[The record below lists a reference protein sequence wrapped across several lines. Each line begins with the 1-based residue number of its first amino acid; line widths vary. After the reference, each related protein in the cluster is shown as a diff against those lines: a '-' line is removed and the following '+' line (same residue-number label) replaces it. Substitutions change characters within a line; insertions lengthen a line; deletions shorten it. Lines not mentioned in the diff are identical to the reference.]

1 MNRTC
6 RLPVV
11 AHTVR
16 EVKRRSAWRE
26 WLPLALLLLGLSTIH
41 LFGENWGHF
50 VARHNSA
57 HDKESAKN
65 LAIAENLSPRTN
77 FRLFR
82 RLHPGADGEPV
93 HLMYSRFPVGGYALI
108 KLAILPFGDDP
119 SAKLYAGR
127 LLMLLMFGGA
137 ALLAYLSLR
146 RLGSDGWIA
155 LAATL
160 LAFSSYP
167 VLFYNDMISTE
178 VTMDLFAVM
187 LVFHGMVTF
196 GTGGRLGQ
204 LLVKTGAALLLG
216 WHVFGLLLAFIA
228 LGLGG
233 EFVRAAKGGPYRI
246 RHIAAVL
253 LRSRYVTLG
262 AVALSIGLCVLS
274 FNFANEYAVLKA
286 GSVAELPSF
295 QSMVR
300 RFGLDPEI
308 NEAVADEV
316 AWKHFL
322 SQQLKR
328 IGIMTIPYALSVH
341 TVELGMAHRIAGGGR
356 LRWSLPYEIIGF
368 VALAASLLGALLA
381 RRHGM
386 LFAVLPLGGLCWGVL
401 MRFTTAMH
409 KYEAIFYI
417 GIPLTLFALVL
428 MLLQGRRAGGP
439 AVGVAVAAL
448 VVFVLSS
455 YPMSRRDAQAAEPR
469 RQEAIMDDF
478 RKIGDVTRGRSVY
491 APTFELTPYLY
502 GDGASIIYWWPWENV
517 DLHNSDRI
525 LEYYLAGS
533 VLQLEKTVVS
543 ACGPRCGRDYDFV
556 ISAERHDVPA
566 LLTPTNRFVFLYDA
580 AGATDLYQAQYDTIV
595 SSAPLARST
604 FDVHLHGAD
613 SIAYVKEPCTARDVR
628 SKFFLHVV
636 PPHARRPSD
645 FVRLDFDLPDYG
657 VFWNNRCLAVVPLP
671 GYAVSRIR
679 TGQFIRDKGQGQI
692 RQIWKSEFSFPTR
705 E

>member
-1 MNRTC
+1 M
-6 RLPVV
+6 
-11 AHTVR
+11 
-16 EVKRRSAWRE
+16 KRWSAWRE
-26 WLPLALLLLGLSTIH
+26 WLPLALLLLGLSTIY
-41 LFGENWGHF
+41 LFGENWGQF
-50 VARHNSA
+50 VSRHHST

-65 LAIAENLSPRTN
+65 LAMAENLSPRTN

-82 RLHPGADGEPV
+82 RIYPGADGEPV

-233 EFVRAAKGGPYRI
+233 ELIRVARGGRADAPAFGNPHRI
-246 RHIAAVL
+246 RHIAGVL

-274 FNFANEYAVLKA
+274 FNFANEYAALEA
-286 GSVAELPSF
+286 ESVAELPSF
-295 QSMVR
+295 HSMVR
-300 RFGLDPEI
+300 RVGLDPQT
-308 NEAVADEV
+308 NEAAADEV
-316 AWKHFL
+316 AWKRFL

-328 IGIMTIPYALSVH
+328 IGIVTVPYALSVH
-341 TVELGMAHRIAGGGR
+341 TDGLGWYHPGGGR
-356 LRWSLPYEIIGF
+356 LSLSYEITGF

-401 MRFTTAMH
+401 MRFTTAVH
-409 KYEAIFYI
+409 EYEGNFYI

-428 MLLQGRRAGGP
+428 MRLLQGRRAGGP

-448 VVFVLSS
+448 VLFVLSS
-455 YPMSRRDAQAAEPR
+455 HTLSRKDAQAAQPR
-469 RQEAIMDDF
+469 RQAAIMDDF
-478 RKIGDVTRGRSVY
+478 RKIGDITRGKSVY

-502 GDGASIIYWWPWENV
+502 GDEITRWWPWENMT
-517 DLHNSDRI
+517 LYNSNRI

-636 PPHARRPSD
+636 PPHARQPSD
-645 FVRLDFDLPDYG
+645 FVRLDFDLPEYG
-657 VFWNNRCLAVVPLP
+657 VFWDNRCLAVVPLP
-671 GYAVSRIR
+671 GYAVSRIG
-679 TGQFIRDKGQGQI
+679 TGQFIRDKEQGQI
-692 RQIWKSEFSFPTR
+692 RQIWKSEFSFPIR